1 VREIEH
7 RVGRIIPWAFCL
19 PSGDRIGDF
28 RKVSASACCVAGVPR
43 RLVHNFRRTAV
54 RNLERA
60 GVPRSSG
67 MKLTEHKTLAVYA
80 RYAITDQ
87 GMLDD
92 AAAKLAALHAA
103 EAAKPD
109 AAEDRKSQR
118 DRWLKTIRA
127 IPQSQHICLAF
138 RQAPVAQLD
147 RASDFGSEGWGFK
160 SLRARPQINGPARRH
175 RLHNVPAT

>member
-28 RKVSASACCVAGVPR
+28 RKVSASACCVAGVPG

-67 MKLTEHKTLAVYA
+67 MKLTGHKTLAVYA

-87 GMLDD
+87 GCSTM
-92 AAAKLAALHAA
+92 
-103 EAAKPD
+103 P
-109 AAEDRKSQR
+109 QR
-118 DRWLKTIRA
+118 
-127 IPQSQHICLAF
+127 S
-138 RQAPVAQLD
+138 
-147 RASDFGSEGWGFK
+147 
-160 SLRARPQINGPARRH
+160 SLRFMPLKLQNRTLLKIAKVSGIGG
-175 RLHNVPAT
+175 